1 MQKFEDP
8 DSKGPG
14 PNLIRAIDQN
24 NIFTLQTAYNKSEAL
39 NDRLLLAMEGIGYGL
54 WDWDIPN
61 DIAYFSPMFRELV
74 GQDTIEYTG
83 GMAAL
88 AEITHPADL
97 QGAIDA
103 IQAHFEK
110 KAPYF
115 HEYRLKMKSGAY
127 RWFLAM
133 GQAVWDTEGKPIRM
147 AGMLSDITTR
157 KQTEKALKD
166 SELNLKQA
174 QELAHLGSWT
184 FDPQTDTLCWSDE
197 LYRIFEMEGTSA
209 EDLYAAFRSKIH
221 PEDLP
226 ILDAALRTGKAYQ
239 IEYRICCKHDRI
251 KHILSTADIM
261 LDAKGDILKING
273 ISKDITERK
282 VLENSRSDY
291 QETLELLL
299 FTLSHKIRKPVA
311 NIHAIAEVIDSD
323 EFQNSPMLKEYLGY
337 LKQSN
342 RELDAYIHEL
352 NHLLAEK
359 KRQFM

>member
-1 MQKFEDP
+1 
-8 DSKGPG
+8 
-14 PNLIRAIDQN
+14 
-24 NIFTLQTAYNKSEAL
+24 
-39 NDRLLLAMEGIGYGL
+39 
-54 WDWDIPN
+54 
-61 DIAYFSPMFRELV
+61 
-74 GQDTIEYTG
+74 
-83 GMAAL
+83 
-88 AEITHPADL
+88 
-97 QGAIDA
+97 
-103 IQAHFEK
+103 
-110 KAPYF
+110 
-115 HEYRLKMKSGAY
+115 
-127 RWFLAM
+127 
-133 GQAVWDTEGKPIRM
+133 
-147 AGMLSDITTR
+147 
-157 KQTEKALKD
+157 
-166 SELNLKQA
+166 
-174 QELAHLGSWT
+174 
-184 FDPQTDTLCWSDE
+184 
-197 LYRIFEMEGTSA
+197 MEGTSA

-311 NIHAIAEVIDSD
+311 NIHSIADVIDSD
-323 EFQNSPMLKEYLGY
+323 EFQNSPVLKEYLSY